1 MPLITTPFT
10 ISSLVTVS
18 FSDES
23 LSELSKILF
32 LLLLSVTSLT
42 PLEMVLVEEWSLDT
56 EPVLVTKLELDSELE
71 RPVVF
76 SGGGGCEDEGT
87 FTHRLRRF
95 SLSFEGDD
103 MDKLNTD
110 RTYSPSAGF
119 VEQVSGVNSNT
130 STRNI
135 L

>member
-23 LSELSKILF
+23 LSELTKVLF
-32 LLLLSVTSLT
+32 LSLLSVTSLK
-42 PLEMVLVEEWSLDT
+42 PFEIVLVDEWSLDT

-76 SGGGGCEDEGT
+76 SGGGGCEDDGT

-103 MDKLNTD
+103 TDKLNTQ
-110 RTYSPSAGF
+110 AG
-119 VEQVSGVNSNT
+119 QT
-130 STRNI
+130 TR
-135 L
+135 LGDL

>member
-23 LSELSKILF
+23 VSELTEILF
-32 LLLLSVTSLT
+32 FSMVSEISLA
-42 PLEMVLVEEWSLDT
+42 MVVVDELSLDT

-71 RPVVF
+71 RPVLSA
-76 SGGGGCEDEGT
+76 SGCGEVGT

-95 SLSFEGDD
+95 SLS
-103 MDKLNTD
+103 D
-110 RTYSPSAGF
+110 RLARRGQTEHQQEHKKKPVWGF
-119 VEQVSGVNSNT
+119 AEVW
-130 STRNI
+130 